1 LSEPAG
7 VHPIGTPTAGIS
19 PHTGPIAAASWLAA
33 REIVPPTPSWSAEII
48 FPSAEHLTDLDFDEN
63 VHTLFK
69 LDIFAEEW
77 GFKFCYRGRLSWIRV
92 TDIRFVHGRDDHELL
107 PVTPPLRNIGS
118 LLAQIETRY
127 DIAFPRTHADVVTT
141 IPGAEDAIRAWASSL

>member
-1 LSEPAG
+1 M
-7 VHPIGTPTAGIS
+7 S

-33 REIVPPTPSWSAEII
+33 REIIPSDPHWSAAIV
-48 FPSAEHLTDLDFDEN
+48 FDSAEHLDTDPDAFDEN
-63 VHTLFK
+63 VHTRFT

-107 PVTPPLRNIGS
+107 SVTPPLRNIGTLIAGLES
-118 LLAQIETRY
+118 RF
-127 DIAFPRTHADVVTT
+127 DITFPREHVDVETT
-141 IPGAEDAIRAWASSL
+141 IPGAEDAILAWACSI